1 MIAHAMLS
9 PSKRSRWAL
18 CPGSIREEAK
28 YPDEGSGPAAID
40 GTHSHTLLE
49 YCIKN
54 GLSDPMDQVGETFTD
69 HEGTFKVDDDRA
81 ARVKVAIEYIRGRS
95 MNGLFPV
102 ISEQQVDPKFL
113 LGRDDL
119 SGTVD
124 CQIIGHDTLEL
135 IDYKDGMGI
144 VSAEG
149 NMQLE
154 QYAYGVLAGYKL
166 PVNGHYPFNWVI
178 MTIIQPKLALK
189 GMKPITSHT
198 VTVFDL
204 IANMGAII
212 AQAAATDKPDAPLV
226 PGEIQCKFCRAKGSC
241 AALAGNVMKEVGIMF
256 QPKGN
261 QLITPEKMFA
271 DGAELWGNCVENATL
286 DIAQQSADKDPS
298 AMDDAQIRQI
308 MEAAPLM
315 RQLLEG
321 VEAEALRR
329 LQAGQSIP
337 GLKLVNG
344 RGSRAW
350 ALPEAEMAEKLVKM
364 GIPKSAV
371 FETKLVT
378 PAKAE
383 KLTWEKKDGTK
394 VALTERQLKRMEHE
408 YVVKMA
414 GKLTVAPE
422 SDSRPAVITN
432 AAPMFSAVD
441 EGRIAGDLTTK
452 IEYTATNGVVQIQS
466 VEQTEVLPSWLS

>member
-1 MIAHAMLS
+1 MLS

-28 YPDEGSGPAAID
+28 YPDQDSGPAAVD

-49 YCIKN
+49 ECYKGDPVEPSAFI
-54 GLSDPMDQVGETFTD
+54 GLTLTD
-69 HEGTFKVDDDRA
+69 HDGEFTVDPSRA
-81 ARVKVAIEYIRGRS
+81 ERVKVAYDYIQSRVVEIVQSGH
-95 MNGLFPV
+95 FPTV
-102 ISEQQVDPKFL
+102 LTETRVDPEHL
-113 LGRDDL
+113 LGRKDL

-124 CQIIGHDTLEL
+124 IQITGGDTLEL

-166 PVNGHYPFNWVI
+166 PVNGAYPFEFVK
-178 MTIIQPKLALK
+178 MTIIQPKLALR
-189 GMKPITSHT
+189 GMKAITSHT
-198 VTVFDL
+198 VTVRSLLDS
-204 IANMGAII
+204 MGTII
-212 AQAAATDKPDAPLV
+212 TQAAATDKPDAPLV
-226 PGEIQCKFCRAKGSC
+226 PGESQCKFCRAKGSC
-241 AALAGNVMKEVGIMF
+241 AALASNVMKEVGIMF
-256 QPKGN
+256 QPVVN
-261 QLITPEKMFA
+261 Q
-271 DGAELWGNCVENATL
+271 TL
-286 DIAQQSADKDPS
+286 DVAQQSANKDPS
-298 AMDDAQIRQI
+298 TMDDAQIAQI

-329 LQAGQSIP
+329 MQAGQTIP

-350 ALPEAEMAEKLVKM
+350 ALPEAEMAEKLTKM
-364 GIPKSAV
+364 GIPKTAIY
-371 FETKLVT
+371 ETKLVS

-383 KLTWEKKDGTK
+383 KLVWEKKDGTK
-394 VALTERQLKRMEHE
+394 VQLTDRQLSRMDQE

-414 GKLTVAPE
+414 GKITVVPE
-422 SDSRPAVITN
+422 SDGRQAVITN
-432 AAPMFSAVD
+432 AAPLFSAVD
-441 EGRIAGDLTTK
+441 AAPAAE
-452 IEYTATNGVVQIQS
+452 S
-466 VEQTEVLPSWLS
+466 LPSWLM

>member
-1 MIAHAMLS
+1 MSGHAQLS

-49 YCIKN
+49 HCIKT
-54 GLSDPMDQVGETFTD
+54 GLTDPHDQVGETFTD
-69 HEGTFKVDDDRA
+69 HEGTFKVDADRA
-81 ARVKVAIEYIRGRS
+81 ARVKTAIEYIRERS
-95 MNGLFPV
+95 MNGMFKV
-102 ISEQQVDPKFL
+102 ISEQKVDPKFL

-124 CQIIGHDTLEL
+124 CQIIGDDWLEL

-144 VSAEG
+144 VTAEG

-154 QYAYGVLAGYKL
+154 QYAYGVLAELKL
-166 PVNGHYPFNWVI
+166 PVNGAYPFKTI
-178 MTIIQPKLALK
+178 RMTIIQPKLALK
-189 GMKPITSHT
+189 GMAPITFSE
-198 VTVFDL
+198 VPVSNL
-204 IANMGAII
+204 LGSMGTII

-226 PGEIQCKFCRAKGSC
+226 PGDSQCKFCRAKGSC
-241 AALAGNVMKEVGIMF
+241 AALASNVMKEVGVMF
-256 QPKGN
+256 QPVT
-261 QLITPEKMFA
+261 QLP
-271 DGAELWGNCVENATL
+271 DV
-286 DIAQQSADKDPS
+286 AQQSANKDPS
-298 AMDDAQIRQI
+298 TMDDAQIAQI

-315 RQLLEG
+315 RQLLEA
-321 VEAEALRR
+321 VEKEALRR
-329 LQAGQSIP
+329 MESGQTIP

-350 ALPEAEMAEKLVKM
+350 ALPEEEMAEKLIKM
-364 GIPKSAV
+364 GIPKTAV
-371 FETKLVT
+371 YETKLVS

-383 KLTWEKKDGTK
+383 KLTWEKRDGTK
-394 VALTERQLKRMEHE
+394 VALTDRQLKRMEQE

-422 SDSRPAVITN
+422 SDERKAVTMN
-432 AAPMFSAVD
+432 AAPLFSAV
-441 EGRIAGDLTTK
+441 ETP
-452 IEYTATNGVVQIQS
+452 
-466 VEQTEVLPSWLS
+466 VELPAWLS

>member
-1 MIAHAMLS
+1 MLS

-28 YPDEGSGPAAID
+28 YPDPGSGPAAID

-49 YCIKN
+49 HCIDA
-54 GLSDPMDQVGETFTD
+54 GLIDPTTQVGEVMADDDGVFQ
-69 HEGTFKVDDDRA
+69 VDADRA
-81 ARVKVAIEYIRGRS
+81 ARVKIAIDYIRERS
-95 MNGLFPV
+95 VNGMFKV
-102 ISEQQVDPKFL
+102 ISEERVDPKHL

-124 CQIIGHDTLEL
+124 CQIIGPDWIEL
-135 IDYKDGMGI
+135 IDYKDGMGV

-166 PVNGHYPFNWVI
+166 PVNGDYPVKRVI

-189 GMKPITSHT
+189 GMQVTTSWECDVRDMLT
-198 VTVFDL
+198 
-204 IANMGAII
+204 NMGTLV
-212 AQAAATDKPDAPLV
+212 AQAAATDAPDAPLV
-226 PGEIQCKFCRAKGSC
+226 PGESQCKFCRAKGSC
-241 AALAGNVMKEVGIMF
+241 AALAGNVMKEIGVIFPPVHTVTNPGVHISQ
-256 QPKGN
+256 QPY
-261 QLITPEKMFA
+261 
-271 DGAELWGNCVENATL
+271 DV
-286 DIAQQSADKDPS
+286 AQQSANKDPS
-298 AMDDAQIRQI
+298 TMDDAQIAQI

-329 LQAGQSIP
+329 MQAGQTIP

-350 ALPEAEMAEKLVKM
+350 ALPEEQMAEKLIKM
-364 GIPKSAV
+364 GIPKTAV
-371 FETKLVT
+371 YETKLVS

-383 KLTWEKKDGTK
+383 KLTWEKRDGTK
-394 VALTERQLKRMEHE
+394 VALTDRQLKRMEQE

-422 SDSRPAVITN
+422 SDGRPAVVTN
-432 AAPMFSAVD
+432 AAPMFSAVQAPA
-441 EGRIAGDLTTK
+441 E
-452 IEYTATNGVVQIQS
+452 
-466 VEQTEVLPSWLS
+466 LPAWLM

>member
-1 MIAHAMLS
+1 MSDHAKLS

-28 YPDEGSGPAAID
+28 YPDTGSGPAAAD

-49 YCIKN
+49 YCIQN
-54 GLSDPMDQVGETFTD
+54 QRFIDPMMQVGAQFED
-69 HEGTFKVDDDRA
+69 HEGDFVVYQDRAERVKIAVDYIRERSMYGMFKFISEEKVDP
-81 ARVKVAIEYIRGRS
+81 EH
-95 MNGLFPV
+95 
-102 ISEQQVDPKFL
+102 L
-113 LGRDDL
+113 LGRSDL

-124 CQIIGHDTLEL
+124 CQIIGDDFLEL

-166 PVNGHYPFNWVI
+166 PVNGAYPFSTVR
-178 MTIIQPKLALK
+178 MTIIQPKLALR
-189 GMKPITSHT
+189 GMPAITSHE
-198 VTVFDL
+198 VSVRDL
-204 IANMGAII
+204 MANMGTII
-212 AQAAATDKPDAPLV
+212 SQAAATDAPDAPLV
-226 PGEIQCKFCRAKGSC
+226 PGESQCKFCRAKGSC
-241 AALAGNVMKEVGIMF
+241 NALASNVMKEVGIMF
-256 QPKGN
+256 QPVVT
-261 QLITPEKMFA
+261 Q
-271 DGAELWGNCVENATL
+271 TL
-286 DIAQQSADKDPS
+286 DVAQQSADKDPS
-298 AMDDAQIRQI
+298 TMDDAQIAQI

-321 VEAEALRR
+321 VEKEALRR
-329 LQAGQSIP
+329 LEAGQSIS

-350 ALPEAEMAEKLVKM
+350 ALPEEEMAEKLIKM

-371 FETKLVT
+371 YETKLVT

-394 VALTERQLKRMEHE
+394 VALTERQLKRMEQE
-408 YVVKMA
+408 YVVKLA

-422 SDSRPAVITN
+422 SDGRPAVITN
-432 AAPMFSAVD
+432 AAPLFSAV
-441 EGRIAGDLTTK
+441 EAEAIK
-452 IEYTATNGVVQIQS
+452 YTLDQPAAES
-466 VEQTEVLPSWLS
+466 LPSWLS

>member
-1 MIAHAMLS
+1 MSAHAMLS

-49 YCIKN
+49 HCIKEFVDP
-54 GLSDPMDQVGETFTD
+54 LSMVGQLMTD
-69 HEGTFKVDDDRA
+69 HDGSFHVDQGRA
-81 ARVKVAIEYIRGRS
+81 ERVKVAFDYVYKIE
-95 MNGLFPV
+95 NLGLRV
-102 ISEQQVDPKFL
+102 ISETKVDPAHL

-124 CQIIGHDTLEL
+124 LQIIGGDTLEL

-144 VSAEG
+144 VTAEG

-166 PVNGHYPFNWVI
+166 PVNAEYPIKTVR
-178 MTIIQPKLALK
+178 MTIIQPKLAMK
-189 GMKPITSHT
+189 GMKPITSHE
-198 VTVFDL
+198 VSVRDL
-204 IANMGAII
+204 LSNMGTII
-212 AQAAATDKPDAPLV
+212 TQAAATDAPDAPLV
-226 PGEIQCKFCRAKGSC
+226 PGDSQCKFCRAKGSC
-241 AALAGNVMKEVGIMF
+241 NALASNVMKEVGIMF
-256 QPKGN
+256 QPVVT
-261 QLITPEKMFA
+261 Q
-271 DGAELWGNCVENATL
+271 TL
-286 DIAQQSADKDPS
+286 DVAQQSADKDPS
-298 AMDDAQIRQI
+298 TMDDAQIRQI

-315 RQLLEG
+315 RQLLES
-321 VEAEALRR
+321 VEKEAQRR
-329 LQAGQSIP
+329 LELGQVIP

-350 ALPEAEMAEKLVKM
+350 ALPEAEMAEKLIKM

-371 FETKLVT
+371 YETKLVT

-394 VALTERQLKRMEHE
+394 VALTDRQLTRMEQE
-408 YVVKMA
+408 YVVKLA

-422 SDSRPAVITN
+422 SDGRPAVITN
-432 AAPMFSAVD
+432 AAPLFSAV
-441 EGRIAGDLTTK
+441 ETSASET
-452 IEYTATNGVVQIQS
+452 
-466 VEQTEVLPSWLS
+466 LPSWLS

>member
-1 MIAHAMLS
+1 VSDHAKLS

-28 YPDEGSGPAAID
+28 YPDEGSGPAAAD

-49 YCIKN
+49 YCIQN
-54 GLSDPMDQVGETFTD
+54 NRFIDPMTQVGAKFED
-69 HEGTFKVDDDRA
+69 HEGDFVVDAGRAERVKIAVDYIRERSMYGMFKV
-81 ARVKVAIEYIRGRS
+81 
-95 MNGLFPV
+95 L
-102 ISEQQVDPKFL
+102 SEERVDPEHL
-113 LGRDDL
+113 LGRKDL

-124 CQIIGHDTLEL
+124 CQIIADDVLEL

-144 VSAEG
+144 VTAEG

-166 PVNGHYPFNWVI
+166 PVNGDYPI
-178 MTIIQPKLALK
+178 KTIRMTIIQPKMALR
-189 GMKPITSHT
+189 GMPAITSHT
-198 VTVFDL
+198 VTVRDL
-204 IANMGAII
+204 LANMGTII
-212 AQAAATDKPDAPLV
+212 SQAAATDKPDAPLV
-226 PGEIQCKFCRAKGSC
+226 PGESQCKFCRAKGSC
-241 AALAGNVMKEVGIMF
+241 SALASNVMKEVGIMF
-256 QPKGN
+256 QPVVT
-261 QLITPEKMFA
+261 Q
-271 DGAELWGNCVENATL
+271 TL
-286 DIAQQSADKDPS
+286 DVAQQSADKDPS
-298 AMDDAQIRQI
+298 TMDDAQIRQI

-329 LQAGQSIP
+329 LQAGQTIP

-364 GIPKSAV
+364 GIPKTAIY
-371 FETKLVT
+371 ETKLVT

-383 KLTWEKKDGTK
+383 KLTWEKRDGTK
-394 VALTERQLKRMEHE
+394 VALTERQLKRMDQE
-408 YVVKMA
+408 YVSKLA

-422 SDSRPAVITN
+422 SDNRPAVVTN
-432 AAPMFSAVD
+432 AAPLFSAV
-441 EGRIAGDLTTK
+441 ETPA
-452 IEYTATNGVVQIQS
+452 E
-466 VEQTEVLPSWLS
+466 LPAWLL